1 MILTNNLG
9 GYFLDDLDSRYA
21 GLFFF
26 INNRMFKIVDEFKPD
41 KLINFYMI
49 SKRNS
54 FVFLSHGFVEILL
67 DIKESYDNSEF
78 GRIYE
83 TKENKDSIIIKF
95 VKENGFALYLVIRG
109 FSEYKKTDQW
119 IKKEYEFDK
128 KRNSQP
134 FERYVYSALKVKGEK
149 ILLSVAETEEKAVE
163 ESNFIINNINSIKL
177 NKKDEFDVEKLLVQ
191 TDKGLGIFAGLPW
204 FFQFWTRDELISLK
218 GLMLSGKNKET
229 KEILLRNLNSISSDG
244 RLPNQ
249 TLPLTEKTNAD
260 SIGWLFKRVQDFNKF
275 DPKEKRLIE
284 KKLEFS
290 IEQINKNYMKDG
302 LVYNAP
308 LETWMDTE
316 WAYDNRNGF
325 RIEIQA
331 LFLNMLRLASKL
343 TKKQRY
349 KFMEESMRKLVRE
362 KFFNGSYLID
372 GLDDWTKRPNVFI
385 AAYIYPQLLTKEEWK
400 ICFNKILQ
408 DLWLDWGG
416 LATIDKTNPLFCKK
430 HTGEIP
436 QSYHR
441 GDSWFWINNLAAI
454 VLYRTDKKMFKTYID
469 KIVKSSSDNHA
480 ELSSASKLSKEGCLY
495 QAWTNALFIELIKEI
510 KK

>member
-1 MILTNNLG
+1 MLLTNNLG
-9 GYFLDDLDSRYA
+9 GYFLNDVDSRYS

-26 INNRMFKIVDEFKPD
+26 INNKMFKIVDEFKTD
-41 KLINFYMI
+41 KKINFYMI
-49 SKRNS
+49 SKKNS
-54 FVFLSHGFVEILL
+54 FIFLAQDFVELLL

-83 TKENKDSIIIKF
+83 VKENKDNIIIKF
-95 VKENGFALYLVIRG
+95 VKENGFALYLVITG
-109 FSEYKKTDQW
+109 FSEYKKIDKW
-119 IKKEYEFDK
+119 IKKDYEFDK

-134 FERYVYSALKVKGEK
+134 FERYVYNAIKIKGEK
-149 ILLSVAETEEKAVE
+149 ILLSAAETEEKAVE
-163 ESNFIINNINSIKL
+163 ESNLIINNINSIIL
-177 NKKDEFDVEKLLVQ
+177 NKKDEFRLEQLLVQ

-218 GLMLSGKNKET
+218 GLMLSGKNKEA
-229 KEILLRNLNSISSDG
+229 KEILLRNLNSISNDG

-249 TLPLTEKTNAD
+249 TLPLAEKTNAD
-260 SIGWLFKRVQDFNKF
+260 SIGWLFKRIQDFNKF
-275 DPKEKRLIE
+275 DLKEKKLIE
-284 KKLEFS
+284 KKIEFS
-290 IEQINKNYMKDG
+290 IEQITKNYMKDG
-302 LVYNAP
+302 LIYNAH

-331 LFLNMLRLASKL
+331 LFLNMLRSALKL
-343 TKKQRY
+343 TKNKKY
-349 KFMEESMRKLVRE
+349 KVMEENMKRLVKE
-362 KFFNGSYLID
+362 KFFNGVYLVD

-385 AAYIYPQLLTKEEWK
+385 AAYIYPQLLTQKEWT
-400 ICFNKILQ
+400 ICFKNILQ

-416 LATIDKTNPLFCKK
+416 ISTIDKTNPLFCKK

-454 VLYRTDKKMFKTYID
+454 VLYRTDKKIFKMYID
-469 KIVKSSSDNHA
+469 KIIKSSSNNYA
-480 ELSSASKLSKEGCLY
+480 ELSSASKLSEEGCLY
-495 QAWTNALFIELIKEI
+495 QAWTNATFIELINEI